1 MQAIRAA
8 KEMRKM
14 VGSRKWA
21 QGMGHDPVFAEADL
35 PGTQLQFKYIFK
47 RKGGGRRHLS

>member
-1 MQAIRAA
+1 MQAMSAA

-21 QGMGHDPVFAEADL
+21 QETGHGPVFAEADPL
-35 PGTQLQFKYIFK
+35 LTQLQFK
-47 RKGGGRRHLS
+47 

>member
-21 QGMGHDPVFAEADL
+21 QGMGQDPAFAEAE
-35 PGTQLQFKYIFK
+35 PPVTQLQFK
-47 RKGGGRRHLS
+47 

>member
-1 MQAIRAA
+1 MQAMRAT

-21 QGMGHDPVFAEADL
+21 QGMGHDPVLAEVD
-35 PGTQLQFKYIFK
+35 PPVTQLQFK
-47 RKGGGRRHLS
+47 